1 MALARLAL
9 RNLQQKLS
17 PSLIGQS
24 CERGMVSN
32 RHNPMKLNRY
42 MATSTTGEQQE
53 EKKNT
58 QVSVS
63 EKKSPQRNS
72 PRRRGRKSLWRNT
85 DDHGYFAPALNEFFT
100 PSLGNALMQATEN
113 INRIFD
119 NFNIRPSQLMGQ
131 VKEQDDCY
139 KLRYDVPGLT
149 KDDVKITVD
158 DGVLVIKGEHKAE
171 EEKGSPEE
179 DEYWSSKSYGYYNT
193 SLSLPDDAKVE
204 EIKAELKNGVLNV
217 VIPRTEK
224 PKKNVQEI
232 SVE

>member
-17 PSLIGQS
+17 PSLMGQS
-24 CERGMVSN
+24 CERGLVGN
-32 RHNPMKLNRY
+32 RHNPMKLNRF
-42 MATSTTGEQQE
+42 MAKSAGEQE
-53 EKKNT
+53 DKMNT
-58 QVSVS
+58 EVSVS
-63 EKKSPQRNS
+63 EKKSPRQNF

-85 DDHGYFAPALNEFFT
+85 DDHGYFTPTLN
-100 PSLGNALMQATEN
+100 GNALIQATEN

-119 NFNIRPSQLMGQ
+119 NFNVNPFQLMGQ

-139 KLRYDVPGLT
+139 KLRYEVPGLT
-149 KDDVKITVD
+149 KEDVKITVN
-158 DGVLVIKGEHKAE
+158 DGILTIKGDHKAE

-179 DEYWSSKSYGYYNT
+179 GEYWSSKSYGYYNT

-204 EIKAELKNGVLNV
+204 DIKAELKNGVLNL

>member
-1 MALARLAL
+1 MALARLTL

-17 PSLIGQS
+17 PTLMNQS
-24 CERGMVSN
+24 CERSLVGN
-32 RHNPMKLNRY
+32 RHNKRNLNRL
-42 MATSTTGEQQE
+42 MATSTGEQE

-58 QVSVS
+58 EVSVS
-63 EKKSPQRNS
+63 EKKSPRRIF

-85 DDHGYFAPALNEFFT
+85 DDHDYFAPALNDFFP

-113 INRIFD
+113 INKIFD
-119 NFNIRPSQLMGQ
+119 NFNIRPYQLMGQ
-131 VKEQDDCY
+131 VKEQEDCY
-139 KLRYDVPGLT
+139 KLRYEVPGLT

-158 DGVLVIKGEHKAE
+158 NGILMIKGEHKTE
-171 EEKGSPEE
+171 EEEGSPEE

-204 EIKAELKNGVLNV
+204 DIKAEIKNGVLNV
-217 VIPRTEK
+217 AIPRTEK
-224 PKKNVQEI
+224 PKKDVQEI

>member
-17 PSLIGQS
+17 PNLMGQS
-24 CERGMVSN
+24 CERSLLGN
-32 RHNPMKLNRY
+32 GQNQWTLNRF
-42 MATSTTGEQQE
+42 MAASAGEQE
-53 EKKNT
+53 EMKKKE
-58 QVSVS
+58 VSVS
-63 EKKSPQRNS
+63 EKKSPRRFF
-72 PRRRGRKSLWRNT
+72 PRRRGGRRSLWRNT
-85 DDHGYFAPALNEFFT
+85 DDHDYFAPALNELFP
-100 PSLGNALMQATEN
+100 PSLGNALMQASEN

-119 NFNIRPSQLMGQ
+119 NFEMRPSQLMGR

-139 KLRYDVPGLT
+139 KLRYEVPGLT

-158 DGVLVIKGEHKAE
+158 NGILMIKGEHKAE
-171 EEKGSPEE
+171 EGEGSPEE
-179 DEYWSSKSYGYYNT
+179 EEYWSSKSYGYYNT

-224 PKKNVQEI
+224 PNKNVQEI

>member
-1 MALARLAL
+1 
-9 RNLQQKLS
+9 
-17 PSLIGQS
+17 
-24 CERGMVSN
+24 
-32 RHNPMKLNRY
+32 MKLNRF
-42 MATSTTGEQQE
+42 MATSAGEQE
-53 EKKNT
+53 DKMNT
-58 QVSVS
+58 EVSVS
-63 EKKSPQRNS
+63 EKKSPRQNF

-85 DDHGYFAPALNEFFT
+85 DDHGYFTPTLNEFFPPT
-100 PSLGNALMQATEN
+100 IGNTLIQATEN
-113 INRIFD
+113 MNRIFD
-119 NFNIRPSQLMGQ
+119 NFNVNPFQLMGQ

-139 KLRYDVPGLT
+139 KLRYEVPGLT
-149 KDDVKITVD
+149 KEDVKITVN
-158 DGVLVIKGEHKAE
+158 DGILTIKGDHKAE

-204 EIKAELKNGVLNV
+204 DIKAELKNGVLNL

>member
-9 RNLQQKLS
+9 RNVQQKLS
-17 PSLIGQS
+17 PTLMGPSGERCLVGKQHSQS
-24 CERGMVSN
+24 
-32 RHNPMKLNRY
+32 KLHRF
-42 MATSTTGEQQE
+42 MASSSGEQE
-53 EKKNT
+53 ENKNT

-63 EKKSPQRNS
+63 EKKSPKRTF
-72 PRRRGRKSLWRNT
+72 PRRRGRKSLWRTT
-85 DDHGYFAPALNEFFT
+85 DYHDYFAPALNGFFP

-119 NFNIRPSQLMGQ
+119 SFNIRPSQLMGQ

-139 KLRYDVPGLT
+139 KLRYEVPGLT

-158 DGVLVIKGEHKAE
+158 NGILMIKGEHKAE
-171 EEKGSPEE
+171 EEEGSPEE
-179 DEYWSSKSYGYYNT
+179 DEYWSSRMYGYYNT

-204 EIKAELKNGVLNV
+204 EIKAELKNGVLDL
-217 VIPRTEK
+217 VIPRMEK
-224 PKKNVQEI
+224 PKKDVREI

>member
-24 CERGMVSN
+24 CEKGLVGN

-42 MATSTTGEQQE
+42 MATSTGEQQE
-53 EKKNT
+53 DKKNT
-58 QVSVS
+58 EVSVS

-72 PRRRGRKSLWRNT
+72 HRRRGRKSLWRNT

-119 NFNIRPSQLMGQ
+119 SFNIRPSQLMGQ

-139 KLRYDVPGLT
+139 KLRYEVPGLT

-158 DGVLVIKGEHKAE
+158 DGVLVIKGEHKTE

-224 PKKNVQEI
+224 PKKDVQEI
-232 SVE
+232 SVG

>member
-17 PSLIGQS
+17 PSLMGQS
-24 CERGMVSN
+24 CERGLVGN
-32 RHNPMKLNRY
+32 RHNPMKLNRF
-42 MATSTTGEQQE
+42 MATSAGEQE
-53 EKKNT
+53 DKMNT
-58 QVSVS
+58 EVSVS
-63 EKKSPQRNS
+63 EKKSPRQNF

-85 DDHGYFAPALNEFFT
+85 DDHGYFTPTLNEVF
-100 PSLGNALMQATEN
+100 PPIIGNALIQATEN

-119 NFNIRPSQLMGQ
+119 NFNVNPFQLMGQ

-139 KLRYDVPGLT
+139 KLRYEVPGLT
-149 KDDVKITVD
+149 KEDVKITVN
-158 DGVLVIKGEHKAE
+158 DGILTIKGDHKAE

-204 EIKAELKNGVLNV
+204 DIKAELKNGMLNL